1 MKSTLSGMMRFT
13 SVKMFL
19 LALLISAGAGN
30 VWSQP
35 PKGEP
40 VSPSSEDAAKLLT
53 LKGKLKGFIVW
64 STSRNGNHDIYRM
77 NPDGTDI
84 RPVTSGPKTD
94 WYPRI
99 SPDGKRLLFTRSKL
113 DWSTEEDAN
122 KFELWDTWVIGAD
135 GQGEKL
141 LIPNSTWAVWSRD
154 GKYIVFSRGK
164 KVFKSAVDGSG
175 ESIIV
180 DGDKDLKGGLAQE
193 PALSDDGKLLA
204 LTLRGSERE
213 TGILN
218 LETRKWF
225 TSGGGCQF
233 SFFPGSY
240 RVIRV
245 NSTGVGGTQIFAF
258 DLDKDGTHGKIS
270 GDRIDGKSIRF
281 MDLPG
286 RRSHE
291 YFPKLSNRGDYFVWA
306 ATQYGHDH
314 DIADYEIY
322 LWKIGESW
330 DQAVRL
336 TFHSGNDRWPDIY
349 LE

>member
-1 MKSTLSGMMRFT
+1 MKRYSSPARILLMGAL
-13 SVKMFL
+13 FL
-19 LALLISAGAGN
+19 ATVDLEA
-30 VWSQP
+30 QP
-35 PKGEP
+35 PRGET
-40 VSPSSEDAAKLLT
+40 VQPSSEDAAKLQAT
-53 LKGKLKGFIVW
+53 RGKPKGFIVW

-77 NPDGTDI
+77 DADGTGA
-84 RPVTSGPKTD
+84 RPLTKGPKTD
-94 WYPRI
+94 WYPRV
-99 SPDGKRLLFTRSKL
+99 SPDGKKILFTRSKL
-113 DWSTEEDAN
+113 DWSSEDDAN
-122 KFELWDTWVIGAD
+122 KFDLWDTWIVGVD
-135 GQGEKL
+135 GQGEKI
-141 LIPNSTWAVWSRD
+141 LIPNSTWAVWTRD
-154 GKYIVFSRGK
+154 GKAIVYSRGK
-164 KVFKSAVDGSG
+164 KVYRSAADGSG
-175 ESIIV
+175 ETLIA

-204 LTLRGSERE
+204 LTLRGSARE

-258 DLDKDGTHGKIS
+258 DLDKEGTHGKIS
-270 GDRIDGKSIRF
+270 GDRIGGKSIRF

-291 YFPKLSNRGDYFVWA
+291 YFPKLSNRGDYFVWG

-314 DIADYEIY
+314 DLADYEIY
-322 LWKIGESW
+322 IWKIDEPW
-330 DQAVRL
+330 DKAVRL
-336 TFHSGNDRWPDIY
+336 TFHSGNDRWPDVY
-349 LE
+349 LD